1 MFLQPRD
8 EIIKPE
14 RIGFVQADE
23 ERVCRIVITV
33 DKIPVQAQKIIS
45 DEECDALVA
54 VDEWVI
60 VGQASHNGGG
70 FLNQAIVLANLRS
83 QNGRLQSS
91 QVQNSVCA
99 AEGVN

>member
-1 MFLQPRD
+1 
-8 EIIKPE
+8 
-14 RIGFVQADE
+14 
-23 ERVCRIVITV
+23 
-33 DKIPVQAQKIIS
+33 
-45 DEECDALVA
+45 
-54 VDEWVI
+54 VI